1 MTVAAINTDK
11 READDRMN
19 ARDSTVVRGLRV
31 LVDMDRMVPGEMSV
45 PILSTDRP
53 MTTAPAAPPIVT
65 RYDLYELVWNEPM
78 TKVAPRFGLSD
89 VGLAKL
95 CKRYDI
101 PRPPGGYWAQKQFG
115 KQPDRTPLP
124 PLEDE
129 SLQLIRFSVAEEET
143 PAPASTAANRVTDEQ
158 LKRLIQFEEQPENRI
173 IASESSSRFHPLVS
187 QIRGTFSKAYSSRQ
201 ELHSPKY
208 SAGDA
213 CLDIHVAEKSVAR
226 ALRFMDTFLKAFEER
241 GHKVISEG
249 KDHRKEVLFV
259 ILGEKFSF
267 RLREKTK
274 MVRIPESER
283 KKDYYGSRTNYEPT
297 GLFELQLWRTQTGM
311 AEATWKDGARSKLE
325 DQLNAIMIGLIVA
338 VDTERRWRQR
348 QEDADRQHQEDEQ
361 KRRQQAQEQL
371 KQEQKINGL
380 NQMVQNWDQAARIRA
395 FIVDIQSTNEQ
406 RGRSIEEGSDLA
418 KWMDWALA
426 HADAIDPLGAQRTA
440 RPAETI
446 ENSRPRPS
454 QPR

>member
-1 MTVAAINTDK
+1 
-11 READDRMN
+11 
-19 ARDSTVVRGLRV
+19 
-31 LVDMDRMVPGEMSV
+31 
-45 PILSTDRP
+45 
-53 MTTAPAAPPIVT
+53 
-65 RYDLYELVWNEPM
+65 M

-95 CKRYDI
+95 CKRHDI

-129 SLQLIRFSVAEEET
+129 SLQLIQFSVAEEET
-143 PAPASTAANRVTDEQ
+143 PTLASTAANRVTDEQ

-173 IASESSSRFHPLVS
+173 IVSENSTRSHPLVI

-208 SAGDA
+208 SADAA

-226 ALRFMDTFLKAFEER
+226 ALRFMDTLLKVFEKR

-283 KKDYYGSRTNYEPT
+283 KKDYYGPRTNYEPT

-311 AEATWKDGARSKLE
+311 AETTWKDGARSKLE
-325 DQLNAIMIGLIVA
+325 DQLNSIMIGLIVG
-338 VDTERRWRQR
+338 VDTERRWRR
-348 QEDADRQHQEDEQ
+348 RHEDADRQHREDEQ

-418 KWMDWALA
+418 KWMAWALA
-426 HADAIDPLGAQRTA
+426 HADAIDPLGAQRTGQA
-440 RPAETI
+440 TAANANDSPRP
-446 ENSRPRPS
+446 NRPR
-454 QPR
+454 